1 MLDNLN
7 DMDVIR
13 DAIRSRRIGVR
24 GDCETCKKTAGVN
37 QELILLLEQIAAKQ
51 HIGDAADMAK
61 RALDI
66 LLK

>member
-7 DMDVIR
+7 DMDVIK
-13 DAIRSRRIGVR
+13 DAIRTRKIGIR
-24 GDCETCKKTAGVN
+24 GDCVTCKQTAGVN

-51 HIGDAADMAK
+51 HIGDASDMAK

>member
-1 MLDNLN
+1 MLNNLN
-7 DMDVIR
+7 EADVMR
-13 DAIRSRRIGVR
+13 DGIRSRKIGVR
-24 GDCETCKKTAGVN
+24 GDCVTCKQTAGVN

-51 HIGDAADMAK
+51 HIGDASEMAK